1 MKLNVTPLLEAIEQY
16 IAKADNDLE
25 DQLNEEGY
33 VEAGVAVSHMGA
45 IEDGVTA
52 AVENNVDEVLA
63 RLQSTSGVDDF
74 IENVWPEISNSD
86 EMEKALYDLFYQQ
99 FDELLRRFTKQWIIS
114 ADAELRE
121 VVDDRI
127 TRPAEAFIKWWSQQL
142 ADIMHLNTKDGIE
155 KILLDAQEQNQTI
168 DEVAQAIADSGIRE
182 CGYRSRRV
190 AVTEVLRV
198 EEYAHQEARIQN
210 PSCYKKEWVHT
221 GAAHPRENHVA
232 INGQQV
238 FKREPFTLTGRN
250 GGTYYPM
257 CPRDTSLPAEESIN
271 CHCTTKDIV
280 DQEILGMSL
289 EDRMALREKYMN
301 EVNAEYDAWEQKFN
315 EEHGIEELRDD
326 PSITWDIYNS
336 YYEACRNGEI

>member
-114 ADAELRE
+114 ADAELGE

-127 TRPAEAFIKWWSQQL
+127 TRPAEAFIKGWSQQL

-198 EEYAHQEARIQN
+198 EEYAHQEARIQS
-210 PSCYKKEWVHT
+210 PSSYKKEWVHT

-271 CHCTTKDIV
+271 CHCTTKDVV

-289 EDRMALREKYMN
+289 EDRVALREKYMN

>member
-63 RLQSTSGVDDF
+63 RLQSASRVDDF

-114 ADAELRE
+114 ADAELGE

-127 TRPAEAFIKWWSQQL
+127 TRPAEAFIKGWSQQL

-238 FKREPFTLTGRN
+238 FTREPFTLTGRN

-271 CHCTTKDIV
+271 CHCTTKDVV

-289 EDRMALREKYMN
+289 EDRVALREKYMN

>member
-1 MKLNVTPLLEAIEQY
+1 M
-16 IAKADNDLE
+16 
-25 DQLNEEGY
+25 
-33 VEAGVAVSHMGA
+33 
-45 IEDGVTA
+45 
-52 AVENNVDEVLA
+52 
-63 RLQSTSGVDDF
+63 
-74 IENVWPEISNSD
+74 
-86 EMEKALYDLFYQQ
+86 
-99 FDELLRRFTKQWIIS
+99 
-114 ADAELRE
+114 
-121 VVDDRI
+121 
-127 TRPAEAFIKWWSQQL
+127 
-142 ADIMHLNTKDGIE
+142 
-155 KILLDAQEQNQTI
+155 
-168 DEVAQAIADSGIRE
+168 
-182 CGYRSRRV
+182 
-190 AVTEVLRV
+190 

-257 CPRDTSLPAEESIN
+257 CPRDTSLPAEESITA
-271 CHCTTKDIV
+271 CTTKDVV

-289 EDRMALREKYMN
+289 EDRVALREKYMN

>member
-1 MKLNVTPLLEAIEQY
+1 MKLNVAPLLEAIEQY

-25 DQLNEEGY
+25 EQLNEEGY
-33 VEAGVAVSHMGA
+33 VEAGVAVSHMGT

-63 RLQSTSGVDDF
+63 RLQSASGVDDF
-74 IENVWPEISNSD
+74 MENVWPEISSSD

-99 FDELLRRFTKQWIIS
+99 FDELLHRFTKQWIIS
-114 ADAELRE
+114 ADVELGE

-127 TRPAEAFIKWWSQQL
+127 TRPAEAFIKGWSQQL
-142 ADIMHLNTKDGIE
+142 ADIMHLNTKDSIE
-155 KILLDAQEQNQTI
+155 KILLDAQEQKQTI

-232 INGQQV
+232 ISGQQV

-257 CPRDTSLPAEESIN
+257 CPRDTSLPTEESIN
-271 CHCTTKDIV
+271 CHCTTNDIV

-289 EDRMALREKYMN
+289 EDRVALREKYMN
-301 EVNAEYDAWEQKFN
+301 EVNAEYDAWEQKLN

>member
-63 RLQSTSGVDDF
+63 RLQSASGVDDF

-114 ADAELRE
+114 ADAELGE

-127 TRPAEAFIKWWSQQL
+127 TRPAEAFIKGWSQQL
-142 ADIMHLNTKDGIE
+142 ADIMHLNTKGGIE

-271 CHCTTKDIV
+271 CHCTTKDVV
-280 DQEILGMSL
+280 DQEILGMPL
-289 EDRMALREKYMN
+289 EDRVALREKYMN

>member
-99 FDELLRRFTKQWIIS
+99 FDELLRGFTKQWIIS
-114 ADAELRE
+114 ADAELGE

-127 TRPAEAFIKWWSQQL
+127 TRPAEVFIKGWSQQL

-271 CHCTTKDIV
+271 CHCTTKDVV

-289 EDRMALREKYMN
+289 EDRVALREKYMN

>member
-114 ADAELRE
+114 ADAELGE

-127 TRPAEAFIKWWSQQL
+127 TRPAEAFIKGWSQQL

-210 PSCYKKEWVHT
+210 TSCYKKEWVHT

-271 CHCTTKDIV
+271 CHCTTKDVV

-289 EDRMALREKYMN
+289 EDRVALREKYMN

>member
-63 RLQSTSGVDDF
+63 RLQSASGVDDF

-99 FDELLRRFTKQWIIS
+99 FDELLRRFTKQWVIS
-114 ADAELRE
+114 ADVELGE

-127 TRPAEAFIKWWSQQL
+127 TRPAEAFIKGWSQQL

-289 EDRMALREKYMN
+289 EDRVALREKYMN

-315 EEHGIEELRDD
+315 EEHGIEELGDD
-326 PSITWDIYNS
+326 PSIAWDIYNS

>member
-63 RLQSTSGVDDF
+63 RLQSASGVDDF

-114 ADAELRE
+114 ADAELVE

-127 TRPAEAFIKWWSQQL
+127 TRPAEAFIKGWSQQL

-271 CHCTTKDIV
+271 CHCTTKDVV

-289 EDRMALREKYMN
+289 EDRVALREKYMN

-326 PSITWDIYNS
+326 PSIAWDIYNS

>member
-63 RLQSTSGVDDF
+63 RLQSASGVDDF

-114 ADAELRE
+114 ADAELGAA
-121 VVDDRI
+121 VDDRI
-127 TRPAEAFIKWWSQQL
+127 TRPAEAFIKGWSQQL

-271 CHCTTKDIV
+271 CHCTTKDVV

-289 EDRMALREKYMN
+289 EDRVALREKYMN

-326 PSITWDIYNS
+326 PSIAWDIYNS

>member
-25 DQLNEEGY
+25 DQLNEEGD

-63 RLQSTSGVDDF
+63 RLQSASGVDDF

-114 ADAELRE
+114 ADAELGE

-127 TRPAEAFIKWWSQQL
+127 TRSAEAFIKGWSQQL

>member
-33 VEAGVAVSHMGA
+33 VETGVAVSHMGA

-63 RLQSTSGVDDF
+63 RLQSASGVDDF

-114 ADAELRE
+114 ADAELGE
-121 VVDDRI
+121 AVDDRI
-127 TRPAEAFIKWWSQQL
+127 TRPAEAFIKGWSQQL

-271 CHCTTKDIV
+271 CHCTTKDVV

-289 EDRMALREKYMN
+289 EDRVALREKYMN

-326 PSITWDIYNS
+326 PSIAWDIYNS

>member
-63 RLQSTSGVDDF
+63 RLQSASGVDDF

-114 ADAELRE
+114 ADAELGE
-121 VVDDRI
+121 AVDDRI
-127 TRPAEAFIKWWSQQL
+127 TRPAEAFIKGWSQQL

-210 PSCYKKEWVHT
+210 PSCHKKEWVHT

-271 CHCTTKDIV
+271 CHCTTKDVV

-289 EDRMALREKYMN
+289 EDRVALREKYMN

-326 PSITWDIYNS
+326 PSIAWDIYNS

>member
-1 MKLNVTPLLEAIEQY
+1 MNLNVTPLLEAIEQY

-33 VEAGVAVSHMGA
+33 VEAGVAVSHMGT

-63 RLQSTSGVDDF
+63 RLQSASGVDDF
-74 IENVWPEISNSD
+74 IENVWSEISNSD

-99 FDELLRRFTKQWIIS
+99 FDELLHRFTKQWIIS
-114 ADAELRE
+114 ADVELGE
-121 VVDDRI
+121 AVDDRI
-127 TRPAEAFIKWWSQQL
+127 TRPAEAFIKGWSQQL

-232 INGQQV
+232 ISGQQV

>member
-63 RLQSTSGVDDF
+63 RLQSASGVDDF

-114 ADAELRE
+114 ADAELGE

-127 TRPAEAFIKWWSQQL
+127 TRPAEAFIKGWSQQL

-168 DEVAQAIADSGIRE
+168 DEVEQAIADSGIRE

-250 GGTYYPM
+250 GDTYYPM

-271 CHCTTKDIV
+271 CHCTTKDVV

-289 EDRMALREKYMN
+289 EDRVALREKYMN

>member
-63 RLQSTSGVDDF
+63 RLQSASGVDDF

-99 FDELLRRFTKQWIIS
+99 FDELLRRFTKQWVIS
-114 ADAELRE
+114 ADVELGE

-127 TRPAEAFIKWWSQQL
+127 TRPAEAFIKGWSQQL
-142 ADIMHLNTKDGIE
+142 TDIMHLNTKDGIE

-315 EEHGIEELRDD
+315 EEHGIEELRED

>member
-63 RLQSTSGVDDF
+63 RLQSASGVDDF

-114 ADAELRE
+114 ADAELGE

-127 TRPAEAFIKWWSQQL
+127 TRPAEAFIKGWS
-142 ADIMHLNTKDGIE
+142 IMHLNTKDGIE

-289 EDRMALREKYMN
+289 EDRVALREKYMN

>member
-33 VEAGVAVSHMGA
+33 VEAGVAVSHMRA

-63 RLQSTSGVDDF
+63 RLQSASGVDDF

-114 ADAELRE
+114 ADAELGE

-127 TRPAEAFIKWWSQQL
+127 TRPAEAFIKGWSQQL

-271 CHCTTKDIV
+271 CHCTTKDVV

-289 EDRMALREKYMN
+289 EDRVALREKYMN

-326 PSITWDIYNS
+326 PSIAWDIYNS

>member
-63 RLQSTSGVDDF
+63 RLQSASGVDDF

-114 ADAELRE
+114 ADAELGE

-127 TRPAEAFIKWWSQQL
+127 TRPAEAFIKGWSQQL

-198 EEYAHQEARIQN
+198 EEYAHQEARIPVN
-210 PSCYKKEWVHT
+210 S
-221 GAAHPRENHVA
+221 
-232 INGQQV
+232 
-238 FKREPFTLTGRN
+238 
-250 GGTYYPM
+250 
-257 CPRDTSLPAEESIN
+257 TSTP
-271 CHCTTKDIV
+271 
-280 DQEILGMSL
+280 
-289 EDRMALREKYMN
+289 
-301 EVNAEYDAWEQKFN
+301 
-315 EEHGIEELRDD
+315 
-326 PSITWDIYNS
+326 
-336 YYEACRNGEI
+336 

>member
-74 IENVWPEISNSD
+74 IENVWLEISNSD

-114 ADAELRE
+114 ADAELGE

-127 TRPAEAFIKWWSQQL
+127 TRPAEAFIKGWSQQL

-271 CHCTTKDIV
+271 CHCTTKDVV

-289 EDRMALREKYMN
+289 EDRVALREKYMN

>member
-63 RLQSTSGVDDF
+63 RLQSASGVDDF

-99 FDELLRRFTKQWIIS
+99 FDELLRRFTKQWVIF
-114 ADAELRE
+114 ADVELGE

-127 TRPAEAFIKWWSQQL
+127 TRPAEAFIKGWSQQL
-142 ADIMHLNTKDGIE
+142 TDIMHLNTKDGIE

-289 EDRMALREKYMN
+289 EDRVALREKYMN

-315 EEHGIEELRDD
+315 EEHGIEELRED

>member
-63 RLQSTSGVDDF
+63 RLQSASGVDDF

-114 ADAELRE
+114 ADAELGE

-127 TRPAEAFIKWWSQQL
+127 TRPAEAFIKGWSQQL

-257 CPRDTSLPAEESIN
+257 QWIGQQAAWILSEIPLDRQWKNWSKAPLLIFLRALKMLRTVPTSL
-271 CHCTTKDIV
+271 
-280 DQEILGMSL
+280 LGQQRMQGRVLTAYRNPLKAL
-289 EDRMALREKYMN
+289 ETA
-301 EVNAEYDAWEQKFN
+301 
-315 EEHGIEELRDD
+315 
-326 PSITWDIYNS
+326 
-336 YYEACRNGEI
+336 

>member
-63 RLQSTSGVDDF
+63 RLQSASGVDDF

-114 ADAELRE
+114 ADAELGE

-127 TRPAEAFIKWWSQQL
+127 TRPAEAFIKGWSQQL

-221 GAAHPRENHVA
+221 GAAHPRVNHVA

-250 GGTYYPM
+250 GVTYYPM

-271 CHCTTKDIV
+271 CHCTTKDVV

-289 EDRMALREKYMN
+289 EDRVALREKYMN

>member
-63 RLQSTSGVDDF
+63 RLQSASGVDDF

-114 ADAELRE
+114 ADAELGE
-121 VVDDRI
+121 AVDDRI
-127 TRPAEAFIKWWSQQL
+127 TRPAEAFIKGWSQQL

-271 CHCTTKDIV
+271 CHCTTLDVV

-289 EDRMALREKYMN
+289 EDRVALREKYMN

-326 PSITWDIYNS
+326 PSIAWDIYNS

>member
-63 RLQSTSGVDDF
+63 RLQSASGVDDF

-114 ADAELRE
+114 ADAELGE

-127 TRPAEAFIKWWSQQL
+127 TRPAEAFIKGWSQQL

-198 EEYAHQEARIQN
+198 EENAHQEARIQN

-271 CHCTTKDIV
+271 CHCTTKDVV

-289 EDRMALREKYMN
+289 EDRVALREKYMN

-326 PSITWDIYNS
+326 PSIAWDIYNS

>member
-25 DQLNEEGY
+25 NQLNEEGY

-63 RLQSTSGVDDF
+63 RLQSASGVDDF

-114 ADAELRE
+114 ADAELGE

-127 TRPAEAFIKWWSQQL
+127 TRPAEAFIKGWSQQL

-210 PSCYKKEWVHT
+210 SSCYKKEWVHT

>member
-63 RLQSTSGVDDF
+63 RLQSASGVDDF

-99 FDELLRRFTKQWIIS
+99 FDELLRRFTKQWVIF
-114 ADAELRE
+114 ADVELGE

-127 TRPAEAFIKWWSQQL
+127 TRPAEAFIKGWSQQL
-142 ADIMHLNTKDGIE
+142 TDIMHLNTKDGIE

-257 CPRDTSLPAEESIN
+257 CARDTSLPAEESIN

-289 EDRMALREKYMN
+289 EDRVALREKYMN

-315 EEHGIEELRDD
+315 EEHGIEELRED